1 MSNRP
6 ATFSA
11 SYADWKLIKTRR
23 CVQIVLEVSLEAAN
37 EAYEALGGMPNAG
50 TETWVAVARL
60 DLQAIK
66 ETASGVA
73 VREASDAHHGEQ
85 HGASRPSKSWGE
97 LEPSQQAGLLC
108 NDPQFQAFLAA
119 DISVDRH
126 VINEEAAR
134 NEVLLRCKIG
144 SRSQIKPGSAAAQL
158 WRTLVS
164 DYRAWIKEAEI
175 VG

>member
-1 MSNRP
+1 MTDRP

-66 ETASGVA
+66 ESGASA
-73 VREASDAHHGEQ
+73 PVRETESDHHGDRPV
-85 HGASRPSKSWGE
+85 SRSWHE
-97 LEPSQQAGLLC
+97 LEPSQQAALLC
-108 NDPQFQAFLAA
+108 KDASFQAFLAA

>member
-1 MSNRP
+1 MSDRP

-11 SYADWKLIKTRR
+11 AYADWKLIKTRR
-23 CVQIVLEVSLEAAN
+23 CVQIVLEVPLEAAN

-66 ETASGVA
+66 ETGASA
-73 VREASDAHHGEQ
+73 PVRESEGPHHGE
-85 HGASRPSKSWGE
+85 ASGSRHSKSWHE
-97 LEPSQQAGLLC
+97 LEPSQQAALLC
-108 NDPQFQAFLAA
+108 KDNSFQAFLAA

-134 NEVLLRCKIG
+134 NEVLLRCKVG
-144 SRSQIKPGSAAAQL
+144 SRSQIKPGSGAAQL

-164 DYRAWIKEAEI
+164 DYRTWIKEAEV